1 MNSFSDSYHW
11 IIDKLNNIPGINIE
25 TQAIEKT
32 VIEPVGKGN
41 EPRFCHNR
49 ISIGQDCVHAI
60 LESGLATK
68 LIAERSPTLRADIH
82 TQIGILAEDDE
93 RIIPG
98 TVIIN
103 EESPIKLWITAET
116 YDFGR
121 INVSVSSGN
130 ETDD

>member
-1 MNSFSDSYHW
+1 MDEPKYIDLFISERNFTLNS
-11 IIDKLNNIPGINIE
+11 
-25 TQAIEKT
+25 
-32 VIEPVGKGN
+32 GN

-49 ISIGQDCVHAI
+49 VSISQDCVHAI
-60 LESGLATK
+60 IESGLATE
-68 LIAERSPTLRADIH
+68 LIAERSPTQRADIH
-82 TQIGILAEDDE
+82 TQIGILVEDDE

-116 YDFGR
+116 YAFGR